1 MNNNN
6 DKYYLN
12 IKFILIIFIKTVVL
26 WIQY

>member
-12 IKFILIIFIKTVVL
+12 IKFILIIFIKTIVL